1 MGVAESKNVSEQ
13 LISAVTKTAIKF
25 VQGETANIQN
35 SQLIQ
40 VIDVDGDVTIEGNI
54 VTSTIQINMQALLQT
69 LATEQAQQD
78 IAIQVEQVAKSLVK
92 DINLGNIS
100 NATNIVRQTINDTI
114 DISIASTQSCAAQGI
129 ANQTIQVSHVV
140 HNVIIRDNHLTAV
153 AKSIQ
158 DCIQRSIGNSSS
170 VQTLQ
175 DMVNQTASS
184 TAKGFSLTQLSILA
198 GIIVL
203 GLAVVF
209 IGPEVAPF
217 LAVGKNPI
225 LISILFLIIALV
237 FLGIWWFWTG
247 TSFSSTLWSNLY
259 QNECKPVHV
268 IKTIPVSDA
277 DEAAR
282 LAEQEPMCQAFDF
295 IAQQKIGN
303 VWSPIPRPQCILYSA
318 YGTPCNLTTDDS
330 PLLTTRIVHI
340 SSNPAIGQNF
350 VLGSIWINV
359 QTGNYQ
365 EFITGPAGTGWSVA
379 TAIHPN
385 VFKFSHVTIMNAIVE
400 PNTIFPPNEWELIAE
415 DPALTF
421 YILRK
426 NDQRFEVKGPGYTA
440 DSTKVPNVSGYRVKV
455 RKQWA
460 LYAAGGFLFLALV
473 AGLVLKAKGGKVSTN
488 KKSSK
493 TNILSSIA
501 TPSISMTPEA
511 STSPIETMTTSVSN
525 TSTAE
530 TPASASPASIQEA
543 IQLINSSA

>member
-1 MGVAESKNVSEQ
+1 MGVAQSKNVSEQ

-25 VQGETANIQN
+25 VQGETANIAN

-78 IAIQVEQVAKSLVK
+78 IALQVEQVAKSLVK

-100 NATNIVRQTINDTI
+100 EATNIVRQTINDTI
-114 DISIASTQSCAAQGI
+114 DISIASTQSCAAQGV

-175 DMVNQTASS
+175 DMVAQTASS
-184 TAKGFSLTQLSILA
+184 TTKGFSLTQLSILA

-209 IGPEVAPF
+209 IGPEVAPI

-225 LISILFLIIALV
+225 LISIFFLIITLI

-259 QNECKPVHV
+259 QNECKPVQ
-268 IKTIPVSDA
+268 ILKTIPVTSA

-282 LAEQEPMCQAFDF
+282 LAILEPACLAFDF
-295 IAQQKIGN
+295 VAQQKVAN
-303 VWSPIPRPQCILYSA
+303 VWTPLEQPHCTLYTAVGSPCV
-318 YGTPCNLTTDDS
+318 LTSDDS
-330 PLLTTRIVHI
+330 PLITIRAVHI
-340 SSNPAIGQNF
+340 SSTQATNQN
-350 VLGSIWINV
+350 VQLGTIWINV
-359 QTGNYQ
+359 QTANYQ
-365 EFITGPAGTGWSVA
+365 EFAAGPAGIGWTVP

-385 VFKFSHVTIMNAIVE
+385 VFKISSVNIMHAILE
-400 PNTIFPPNEWELIAE
+400 PNTVFPADEWTLSAE

-421 YILRK
+421 YSLRK
-426 NDQRFEVKGPGYTA
+426 GNQSYEVKGPGYTA
-440 DSTKVPNVSGYRVKV
+440 DSTKVPNVSGHRIKV

-460 LYAAGGFLFLALV
+460 LYAAGGFLFLALIS
-473 AGLVLKAKGGKVSTN
+473 GLVLKAKGGN
-488 KKSSK
+488 KKSNKKVTRASPTSMV
-493 TNILSSIA
+493 TNL
-501 TPSISMTPEA
+501 ISDEPVISNVPMVSNEPEGTPE
-511 STSPIETMTTSVSN
+511 STNAPDTSSVV
-525 TSTAE
+525 
-530 TPASASPASIQEA
+530 QEA
-543 IQLINSSA
+543 VRLINSNV